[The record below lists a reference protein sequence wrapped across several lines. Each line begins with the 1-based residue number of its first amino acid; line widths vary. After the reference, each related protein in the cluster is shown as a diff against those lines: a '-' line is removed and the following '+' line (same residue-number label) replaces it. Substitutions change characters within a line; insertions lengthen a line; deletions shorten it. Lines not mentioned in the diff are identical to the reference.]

1 MNDSLIPIIV
11 VPKGRS
17 KELPIRDGQA
27 YTLVSW
33 SKPPT
38 VKTSS
43 AAPPTGFE
51 LVNKVS
57 AHAIIYLTIPSA
69 GTSPVPSMYLYL
81 RPQDVVT

>member
-1 MNDSLIPIIV
+1 MNDSLISIIV

-17 KELPIRDGQA
+17 KELLIRDGQT
-27 YTLVSW
+27 YTLASW
-33 SKPPT
+33 SKPAT

-43 AAPPTGFE
+43 TAPPTGFE
-51 LVNKVS
+51 LVNKIS

-69 GTSPVPSMYLYL
+69 GTEPVPSMYL